1 MSSDHSFGQSDEY
14 SVDEPPLGT
23 GQFDIGALLQQA
35 QAMQQQL
42 VEAQEAAAEQ
52 IVEGRA
58 GGGAVRVV
66 VTGGLRF
73 ESVSIDPAALDPDD
87 VAMLEDLVVTACNDA
102 VAKAQAVNQQALGSL
117 DPSALGLP
125 GLPGSSGPPPGS

>member
-1 MSSDHSFGQSDEY
+1 MSSDDQFGQSEEGPLDEI
-14 SVDEPPLGT
+14 PPASG
-23 GQFDIGALLQQA
+23 GFDIGALLQQA

-52 IVEGRA
+52 LVEGQA

-73 ESVSIDPAALDPDD
+73 ESVSINPAAVDPED
-87 VAMLEDLVVTACNDA
+87 VALLEDLVVTACNDA
-102 VAKAQAVNQQALGSL
+102 VAKAQAVNQQALGV
-117 DPSALGLP
+117 DTGALGLP
-125 GLPGSSGPPPGS
+125 GLGSPGPPPGI

>member
-1 MSSDHSFGQSDEY
+1 MSSNDEFGQP
-14 SVDEPPLGT
+14 DEPGPRDALGS

-52 IVEGRA
+52 LVEGQA

-73 ESVSIDPAALDPDD
+73 ESVSISPAALDPED
-87 VAMLEDLVVTACNDA
+87 VAMLEALVVTACNDA
-102 VAKAQAVNQQALGSL
+102 VAKAQAVNQQALGNL

-125 GLPGSSGPPPGS
+125 GLGSPGPPPGP

>member
-1 MSSDHSFGQSDEY
+1 MSSDDLSGQSDRGPLAE
-14 SVDEPPLGT
+14 SPLGA
-23 GQFDIGALLQQA
+23 GGFDIGALLQQA

-52 IVEGRA
+52 LVEGQA

-66 VTGGLRF
+66 VTGGLQF
-73 ESVSIDPAALDPDD
+73 ESVSINPEAVDPED

-102 VAKAQAVNQQALGSL
+102 VAKAQAVNQQALGTL
-117 DPSALGLP
+117 DAGALGLP
-125 GLPGSSGPPPGS
+125 GLGSSGLPPGI

>member
-1 MSSDHSFGQSDEY
+1 MSSDDQYRQSDQGPIEE
-14 SVDEPPLGT
+14 SPPVG
-23 GQFDIGALLQQA
+23 GGFDIGALLQQA

-52 IVEGRA
+52 LVEGQA

-66 VTGGLRF
+66 VTGGLQF
-73 ESVSIDPAALDPDD
+73 ESVFISPAAVDPED

-102 VAKAQAVNQQALGSL
+102 VAKAQAVNQQALGTL
-117 DPSALGLP
+117 DPEALGLS
-125 GLPGSSGPPPGS
+125 GLGSPGPPPASS

>member
-1 MSSDHSFGQSDEY
+1 MSSDDQFGRADQG
-14 SVDEPPLGT
+14 PLEANAPAT
-23 GQFDIGALLQQA
+23 GAFDIGALLQQA

-52 IVEGRA
+52 LVEGQA

-66 VTGGLRF
+66 VTGGLQF
-73 ESVSIDPAALDPDD
+73 ESVSISPEAVDPED

-102 VAKAQAVNQQALGSL
+102 VAKAQAVNQQALGGL
-117 DPSALGLP
+117 DAGALGLP
-125 GLPGSSGPPPGS
+125 GLGSPAPPSS